1 MKVIE
6 FSDDDELLKEIGV
19 NFLVFFPVRGQI
31 DIGENRADGTNRFA
45 HSAINTI
52 VGVDEHLR
60 RFVVGL
66 DAIAR
71 ANLRARAVFDADAG
85 LSNNVRHNVL

>member
-19 NFLVFFPVRGQI
+19 DLFVFFPVRGQL
-31 DIGENRADGTNRFA
+31 DIGENRADGTNRLA
-45 HSAINTI
+45 HSAINAL

-60 RFVVGL
+60 RLFVGL
-66 DAIAR
+66 DAVAR

-85 LSNNVRHNVL
+85 LSNNVSHNA